1 VIDLAAACHILP
13 RNIWENAKVQGQ
25 AGGTI
30 PAARSLSDL
39 LAGIEMSG
47 QTWCY
52 CDLGAQGGYSLPP
65 AEVAWFHAVL
75 HGSVRIASPSGGVI
89 ELRAGEAVAVL
100 SGEAH
105 ALRVCPESGA
115 PTLDF
120 LREERAVDIPPA
132 FPLGQ
137 PGAVMA
143 RVLSGRL
150 STSLPA
156 GTARQSLPAFLR
168 LGDTGGAAWAELL
181 RAEALPLAGIG
192 PGSAA
197 LLTKVAAL
205 MIVAQL
211 RAHPDCR
218 QMFSPERQ
226 DPIGQSLRLIG
237 GNPSANWS
245 VERLARSVGMGR
257 SNFAAHFSAQVG
269 RAPMEVVAEQRMEQ
283 AAQLLRKG
291 SLKIAEISELCGYGS
306 EAAFSRRFTRHFGA
320 SPSQMRE
327 AARAGVPS
335 EEASQSWLPL
345 LAGRRAKDIASQ
357 VRQRVPQAGST
368 ATNGRGPG
376 PLSTVILRSRSD

>member
-1 VIDLAAACHILP
+1 M
-13 RNIWENAKVQGQ
+13 QGQ
-25 AGGTI
+25 SGGANPGTC
-30 PAARSLSDL
+30 SLSEL
-39 LAGIEMSG
+39 LAEIELFG
-47 QTWCY
+47 RTWCY
-52 CDLGAQGGYSLPP
+52 CDLGPHGGYSLPP
-65 AEVAWFHAVL
+65 AEAAYFHAVL
-75 HGSVRIASPSGGVI
+75 HGSVRVASPSGGLI

-105 ALRVCPESGA
+105 ALRVSPDSGA
-115 PTLDF
+115 ATLDF
-120 LREERAVDIPPA
+120 LREERAVDIPPT

-137 PGAVMA
+137 SGSVTT

-150 STSLPA
+150 SVSLPTGTARHSLPA
-156 GTARQSLPAFLR
+156 YLR
-168 LGDTGGAAWAELL
+168 LGDAGAAPWAELL
-181 RAEALPLAGIG
+181 RAEALPLAGMG

-211 RAHPDCR
+211 RADPDCR

-226 DPIGQSLRLIG
+226 DPIGQALRLIA

-306 EAAFSRRFTRHFGA
+306 EAAFSRRFTRHFGI
-320 SPSQMRE
+320 SPSQLRE
-327 AARAGVPS
+327 AARASSPS
-335 EEASQSWLPL
+335 DDVTQSWLPL
-345 LAGRRAKDIASQ
+345 LAGRRAKDVASQ
-357 VRQRVPQAGST
+357 IRQRGTKPGGP
-368 ATNGRGPG
+368 ATNGTGAG
-376 PLSTVILRSRSD
+376 PLSTVILRSRGD